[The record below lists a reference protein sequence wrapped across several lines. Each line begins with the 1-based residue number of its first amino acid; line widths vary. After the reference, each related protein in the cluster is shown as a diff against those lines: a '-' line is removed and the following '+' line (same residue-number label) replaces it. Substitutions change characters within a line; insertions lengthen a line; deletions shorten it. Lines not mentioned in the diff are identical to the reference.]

1 MKKSII
7 LSIIFLANLIMA
19 AGISTYRTVFTTT
32 YIGDFAQ
39 LFVKVA
45 KYNIKNIDIV

>member
-19 AGISTYRTVFTTT
+19 AGISTYRTVYTTT
-32 YIGDFAQ
+32 YIEDFA
-39 LFVKVA
+39 
-45 KYNIKNIDIV
+45 